1 MWHVSVC
8 SKYSVSPLSSK
19 NDLKI
24 TLKIAFCFENII
36 KKEHSETLFISCY
49 IIAKKLSSS
58 FRKTWLNKKIY
69 CKIAL
74 TSRQQTIIS
83 WCVLTQIFFYII
95 LSVIRQKGESQS
107 GCFKKTKHVK
117 CSEKRTFLTPCYAH
131 IICFLETHLTYCLI
145 NHDWYIVVDLLI
157 RMFNNRMCPL
167 DIVGMYS
174 QKHIQKPACQISLRW
189 SFSWK

>member
-24 TLKIAFCFENII
+24 TLRIAFCFENII

-95 LSVIRQKGESQS
+95 LSVIRQKGESQN

-117 CSEKRTFLTPCYAH
+117 FSEKRIFLTTWYAH
-131 IICFLETHLTYCLI
+131 NLFCWNTLALFPYYRRFDVWLPSIHSAWHYRINFLFKFLTEEKG
-145 NHDWYIVVDLLI
+145 W
-157 RMFNNRMCPL
+157 
-167 DIVGMYS
+167 
-174 QKHIQKPACQISLRW
+174 
-189 SFSWK
+189 